1 MAADALTALNTATA
15 ALFPDDKFAYNKEK
29 LQEWKRAFDTAWD
42 MKDNLS
48 PKQMTEA
55 SDSGTKV
62 MSALKMW
69 RQTAARAAGGRRRSR
84 RNRRR
89 RGTRRH

>member
-1 MAADALTALNTATA
+1 MADDALTALKAATD
-15 ALFPDDKFAYNKEK
+15 ALFPGDKFAYNKEK
-29 LQEWKRAFDTAWD
+29 LKEWKRAVDAAWN
-42 MKDNLS
+42 MKDILS
-48 PKQMTEA
+48 SEQMDKA

-62 MSALKMW
+62 MSALKLW
-69 RQTAARAAGGRRRSR
+69 RQTAAPAAGGRRRSR